1 MLYSMPRAYV
11 LRGTNNGSVKKKNHP
26 KSHPGNAQKQLEN
39 KPFRA
44 TAPMSKKTTPPNL
57 TIIDKY
63 AKTLRKINVFEGVAG
78 DDPGTS
84 KTNLGP

>member
-1 MLYSMPRAYV
+1 MFYGAPTMDL
-11 LRGTNNGSVKKKNHP
+11 LKKPPEVASRKR
-26 KSHPGNAQKQLEN
+26 SETVEN
-39 KPFRA
+39 KAFSCNGA
-44 TAPMSKKTTPPNL
+44 DFKKETTPPNL

>member
-1 MLYSMPRAYV
+1 MPRAYV
-11 LRGTNNGSVKKKNHP
+11 FLERLQWICQKNHP
-26 KSHPGNAQKQLEN
+26 RSHPGNAQKHWEN

-44 TAPMSKKTTPPNL
+44 TAPISKKNHL
-57 TIIDKY
+57 TKSY
-63 AKTLRKINVFEGVAG
+63 NSRKTFKTLGEMNDFTSMAG

>member
-1 MLYSMPRAYV
+1 MPRAYV
-11 LRGTNNGSVKKKNHP
+11 LRGTDNGSFRKIHP
-26 KSHPGNAQKQLEN
+26 NAHPGNAQKQCEN

-44 TAPMSKKTTPPNL
+44 TAPISKKTTPPNL
-57 TIIDKY
+57 TIIDKH

-84 KTNLGP
+84 KTNLEP

>member
-1 MLYSMPRAYV
+1 MLYGAPTMDLS
-11 LRGTNNGSVKKKNHP
+11 KKNHP
-26 KSHPGNAQKQLEN
+26 DSHPGNAQKQWKN

-44 TAPMSKKTTPPNL
+44 TAPISKKTTPPNL
-57 TIIDKY
+57 TITDKY
-63 AKTLRKINVFEGVAG
+63 AKTLKKINVFEGVAG

>member
-1 MLYSMPRAYV
+1 MFYGAPTMDLSKKATRIRIPET
-11 LRGTNNGSVKKKNHP
+11 LRNSGKTSLFV
-26 KSHPGNAQKQLEN
+26 QRRRFQ
-39 KPFRA
+39 
-44 TAPMSKKTTPPNL
+44 KKTTPPNL